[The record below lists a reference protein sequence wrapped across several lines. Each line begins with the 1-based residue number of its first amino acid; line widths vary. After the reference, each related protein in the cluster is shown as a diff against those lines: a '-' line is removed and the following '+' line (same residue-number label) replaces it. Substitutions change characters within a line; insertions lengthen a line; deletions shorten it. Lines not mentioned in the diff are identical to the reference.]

1 VLRPSPL
8 LLALLVFAPACS
20 GGGERAL
27 YSSDANALMG
37 SGPALAAAAAP
48 SEGFLFFAP
57 LKSRFTY
64 LLDGEGKEL
73 HKWESAYFPG
83 AGTRLMDDGSIL
95 RCGRLVDPPTFTAG
109 GQGGRIQRIA
119 WDGTLTWDYEF
130 SSEEFLHHHD
140 VAPMPNGNVL
150 LLAWERKTAAEALA
164 RGRDP
169 ELQKDEEFW
178 PDWIVE
184 IALAGATGGTIV
196 WEWHAWD
203 HMIQDR
209 DPALA
214 LFGSVADS
222 PHRIDVNGD
231 REPQE
236 KSDADKAAEAAAMAA
251 VGYAGDAP
259 PAAPAGDP
267 APAAGDPAQEPP
279 PPADAP
285 PGGPPPDGAAPPG
298 RPGREADWMHSN
310 SIDYHP
316 QLDLIVISVRRFSEA
331 WVIDHS
337 TTTAEAATGAGGR
350 HGRGGDLLYR
360 WGNPRAHKGGS
371 EEDRILYKQ
380 HHVQWIP
387 SGRPG
392 GGDFICFNNGDERPA
407 GKWSSIEQW
416 RMPIGADG
424 RIGAGPVAPGW
435 SWKAAEPES
444 FYSGFIS
451 GVERLPNGSTL
462 AIEGIT
468 GRLVEIASDGKVVW
482 EWSNLFGGE
491 EEPADTGPSAR
502 VPPKALFRA
511 SKIPLD
517 HPVAGLLGR

>member
-1 VLRPSPL
+1 MLRLSPPFRAL
-8 LLALLVFAPACS
+8 LLLLPACS
-20 GGGERAL
+20 GGGDSAL

-37 SGPALAAAAAP
+37 SGPALPAATAP
-48 SEGFLFFAP
+48 MEGFLFFAP
-57 LKSRFTY
+57 LKSRFTL
-64 LLDGEGKEL
+64 LLDGEGNEL
-73 HKWESAYFPG
+73 HRWESAYFPG

-119 WDGTLTWDYEF
+119 WDGTLLWDYEF

-140 VAPMPNGNVL
+140 VTPMPNGNVL
-150 LLAWERKTAAEALA
+150 FLAWERKTAAEALA

-169 ELQKDEEFW
+169 ELQEDEEFW

-184 IALAGATGGTIV
+184 VAPDGPTGGRIV

-214 LFGSVADS
+214 NFGSVADN

-231 REPQE
+231 REPVE
-236 KSDADKAAEAAAMAA
+236 KTDAEKAAEQAAMAA

-259 PAAPAGDP
+259 APPPAAP
-267 APAAGDPAQEPP
+267 PAA
-279 PPADAP
+279 
-285 PGGPPPDGAAPPG
+285 GPPPDGPPPPDGAPPG

-316 QLDLIVISVRRFSEA
+316 QLDLIAISVRRFSEA

-360 WGNPRAHKGGS
+360 WGNPRAHKAGGA
-371 EEDRILYKQ
+371 EDQILFKQ

-392 GGDFICFNNGDERPA
+392 AGDFLCFNNGDGRPA

-416 RMPIGADG
+416 RMPISAAG
-424 RIGAGPVAPGW
+424 RISAGPVAPDW

-462 AIEGIT
+462 IAEGIT
-468 GRLVEIASDGKVVW
+468 GRLIEVASDGKVVW
-482 EWSNLFGGE
+482 EWNNTFGGE
-491 EEPADTGPSAR
+491 EEPKDTGPSAR